1 MTYRYFFLDS
11 GGSSQ
16 HFFLTFLSID
26 EEVTSCSS
34 RNEGKGPPSPSLPGG
49 SWRGTKSRP
58 PPSPFRDRGATKSL
72 QKRRRRP
79 QTHPELEN
87 KKKKKNFLNRNAST
101 KQPFHIDRRRMN
113 FVNKLL
119 AFLLILISFSLLR
132 VLFSFYSR
140 PGPFLDR
147 LLKHLLIP
155 HVLSEPPTHSITCL

>member
-1 MTYRYFFLDS
+1 MKAKAPRARVYRGDL
-11 GGSSQ
+11 GGAPNQ
-16 HFFLTFLSID
+16 GRHPRPLEIGAQQKVFK
-26 EEVTSCSS
+26 
-34 RNEGKGPPSPSLPGG
+34 KGAGG
-49 SWRGTKSRP
+49 LKLIRSWRI
-58 PPSPFRDRGATKSL
+58 
-72 QKRRRRP
+72 
-79 QTHPELEN
+79 
-87 KKKKKNFLNRNAST
+87 KKKKHFLNRNAST

>member
-87 KKKKKNFLNRNAST
+87 KKKKNFLNRNAST
-101 KQPFHIDRRRMN
+101 KLPFHIDRRGMNSFLPFPTPARNPAGALKVRPNFITFCAPLTSSMRM
-113 FVNKLL
+113 
-119 AFLLILISFSLLR
+119 I
-132 VLFSFYSR
+132 
-140 PGPFLDR
+140 
-147 LLKHLLIP
+147 H
-155 HVLSEPPTHSITCL
+155 

>member
-87 KKKKKNFLNRNAST
+87 KKKKNFLNRNAST
-101 KQPFHIDRRRMN
+101 KLPFHIDRRRMN